1 MGPFLHH
8 VSMIKKATE
17 NSVAFFM
24 KGIEKNQ
31 KE

>member
-1 MGPFLHH
+1 MSNH
-8 VSMIKKATE
+8 VSMTKKATE

-24 KGIEKNQ
+24 IGIKKNQ